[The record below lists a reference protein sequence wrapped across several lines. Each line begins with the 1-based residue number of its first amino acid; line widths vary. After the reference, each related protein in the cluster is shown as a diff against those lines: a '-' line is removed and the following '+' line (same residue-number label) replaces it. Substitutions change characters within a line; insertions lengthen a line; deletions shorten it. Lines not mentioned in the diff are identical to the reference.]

1 MLTLHYACYTIHIQ
15 VLLGG
20 QAIWYDK
27 PTGLSKELQKLVKT
41 SGNSTELAEF
51 WHTKQSLIADMKHQ
65 SGLNATDPHTVV
77 FMCPQNVF
85 KLHPDYDT
93 VLQRILLS
101 EPTGYN
107 FHLVLQL
114 GNRPHWSQ
122 LYIARLTGVLG
133 AELMKKVHFIP
144 RVAGGSA
151 FLRIVASADILLHP
165 FPFGGS
171 KTSSDS
177 LLVSTPLVTMATD
190 QLRGRMAASLLHNM
204 GLHNELV
211 CSYDLTKRANTGAAA
226 GVDCYV
232 ALAVRLATDVQYRH
246 SIVQR
251 IYDSVGSV
259 WERTDVIDEWDN
271 FLRRAAMMSGH
282 TVINTTTTID
292 AGSATTG
299 AATAG
304 ATTANTATK
313 SDVTIGAGT
322 TATTDTTADTVDTAA
337 DTAAVTAAKA
347 SIDTSAIS
355 DIHRADASKS
365 ATVHTSKAATDSS
378 TINIHIT
385 VQDAPQQ
392 HTAGST
398 NTAILQTLTV
408 DAINARVHALHANGQ
423 LHEALAFLQSLPEP
437 HANTVPV
444 LNNKGALLHQLGRS
458 EEAIAV
464 FRQVLL
470 LAPTSQEVLAN
481 AAATLQQLQRLDEAE
496 QLLLQALEHV
506 PPDRESPALIY
517 LANLMRDSHRNSER
531 MQLLQSKMRLQDTA
545 AIGNSEQSYVV
556 LVLALMQLLPQHEV
570 PVRKLQQ
577 QLGILYDLW
586 SESLRIQKNFLLSAN
601 ELMLTLLQ
609 LNKLPNTEAVYSS
622 ISNMPPVAV
631 HSAATVAAHSS
642 KLHMIEQYY
651 IAPQGSARQAELD
664 ECLRLNA
671 ANVHIGTIHVLLE
684 SASDVEHSSVL
695 RELMQQQQ
703 TVTKLNVTVI
713 GQRLTYRAAFEYA
726 NAAIPRGHV
735 FILSNSD
742 IYFDNTLSRLGDAS
756 TLDMHRRMFAL
767 RWWGFDDAN
776 SSVNSDY
783 NSSNT
788 RFTPRIDSQD
798 SWILQV
804 GSHDITF
811 CSKRML
817 TKAY

>member
-1 MLTLHYACYTIHIQ
+1 MLYIQ
-15 VLLGG
+15 VLLSG

-27 PTGLSKELQKLVKT
+27 PTGLSDELQRLVKT
-41 SGNSTELAEF
+41 SGNSSELAEF
-51 WHTKQSLIADMKHQ
+51 WHTKQSLVADMKHQ
-65 SGLNATDPHTVV
+65 LGLNATNSHTVV

-101 EPTGYN
+101 EPNGYN

-171 KTSSDS
+171 RTSSDS
-177 LLVSTPLVTMATD
+177 LLVSTPLVVMATD
-190 QLRGRMAASLLHNM
+190 QLRGRMAASLLHTM

-232 ALAVRLATDVQYRH
+232 ALAVKLATDLQYRH

-259 WERTDVIDEWDN
+259 WERTDVIDEWDK
-271 FLRRAAMMSGH
+271 FLTRAAIMSGH
-282 TVINTTTTID
+282 TVINTTTSTD
-292 AGSATTG
+292 AGSA
-299 AATAG
+299 ATG
-304 ATTANTATK
+304 ATTATTAVATTASTATG
-313 SDVTIGAGT
+313 SDVTNGAADT
-322 TATTDTTADTVDTAA
+322 TATTDATAVNAAA
-337 DTAAVTAAKA
+337 DSTAAVTTAEI
-347 SIDTSAIS
+347 SLDTSAMPEV
-355 DIHRADASKS
+355 HRGDASKS
-365 ATVHTSKAATDSS
+365 ATVHTNNAVADSS
-378 TINIHIT
+378 TSNKHNT
-385 VQDAPQQ
+385 VQSAQQQ
-392 HTAGST
+392 HTASGT
-398 NTAILQTLTV
+398 NTGGTLHTLTI
-408 DAINARVHALHANGQ
+408 DAINARVHALHASGQ
-423 LHEALAFLQSLPEP
+423 LHEALAFVQSLPEP
-437 HANTVPV
+437 HANTIPV

-458 EEAIAV
+458 EEALTV

-470 LAPTSQEVLAN
+470 LAPTSQGVLAN
-481 AAATLQQLQRLDEAE
+481 AAATLQQMQRIDEAE
-496 QLLLQALEHV
+496 QLLLQALEYV

-531 MQLLQSKMRLQDTA
+531 MQLLQSRMLLQDT
-545 AIGNSEQSYVV
+545 GHSNSEYSYVV

-577 QLGILYDLW
+577 QLDIQYDLW
-586 SESLRIQKNFLLSAN
+586 SEALRIQENFLLSAN

-631 HSAATVAAHSS
+631 HNSAKVAAHSS
-642 KLHMIEQYY
+642 KLHMIVQYY
-651 IAPQGSARQAELD
+651 TAPQGSARQAELD

-684 SASDVEHSSVL
+684 SASDIERSSVL

-703 TVTKLNVTVI
+703 TVTKLAVTVI
-713 GQRLTYRAAFEYA
+713 GKRLTYRAAFEYA
-726 NAAIPRGHV
+726 NAVIPRGHV

-742 IYFDNTLSRLGDAS
+742 IHFDNTLSRLGDAS

-767 RWWGFDDAN
+767 RWRGFDDN
-776 SSVNSDY
+776 SSSVNSND

-788 RFTPRIDSQD
+788 RLIPRIDSQD

-804 GSHDITF
+804 YVTY
-811 CSKRML
+811 C
-817 TKAY
+817 